1 MEYIRKNKKKVTLET
16 YDPNLFDSTID
27 PQLGVYRDL
36 RPDNLFL
43 LEICKVKC
51 PTFMLLN

>member
-1 MEYIRKNKKKVTLET
+1 MTLET

-51 PTFMLLN
+51 PTFMLLNWYANVSS